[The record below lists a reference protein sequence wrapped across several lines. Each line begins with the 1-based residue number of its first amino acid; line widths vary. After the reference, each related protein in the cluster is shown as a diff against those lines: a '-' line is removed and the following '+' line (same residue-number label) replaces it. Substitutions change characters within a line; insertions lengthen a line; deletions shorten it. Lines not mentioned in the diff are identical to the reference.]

1 MSKPLN
7 IESDIF
13 LIDSSSY
20 FYRAFYALPPLVNS
34 KGFPTGAILGYA
46 RMLIKL
52 KTKFNIKYGACIFDS
67 RKSLRKEL
75 YKDYKANRIE
85 MPEDLVKQV
94 DYITL
99 ISNFLG
105 FKTFKLEGYEADD
118 LIAFITEKFSKSSKT
133 ACIVTSD
140 KDLKQLLSPNVC
152 IYDAQKDVLI
162 TDELFKNT
170 YGIKP
175 EAFKYI
181 LALMGDVSD
190 NIPGIKG
197 IGEKT
202 ALSLIRTYGSLDGIY
217 NGLDLMKQSKIKE
230 LLAAHKED
238 AYNSLKLASFYKD
251 LPFEQSYFVPQLSL
265 NTAENCNLDS
275 NSNNIIDSSSIII
288 NNNDNNI
295 NSANI
300 GKDFT
305 VQNYTENSK
314 NLNSDGNADCNNR
327 NIGCNISYIY
337 DKVQRIENLEDFALE
352 QQNND
357 GLYKIFKEFEFYSLI
372 KQLNLDS
379 NLKSD
384 NIESHNNSHS
394 RGYAE
399 ASCNIKELSKICE
412 NELAIYI
419 GCSDIINRSGGNAGC
434 ESGVKQLKLKKT
446 GYSNNADNGDN
457 LLDYADKM
465 EEKVYLFSN
474 KNGYLNINLEDF
486 LKNKDIIAELTDETV
501 KKIGYDINSIRSYL
515 KYYNISLNNGFFDI
529 AIASYLLNPIIH
541 NHTFEDII
549 NEFSEKLDGLR
560 EISADAKENKAFL
573 LYFIFRLQLKELE
586 KDNELKKI
594 FFGIDMPLAA
604 ILADIEETGFMVDK
618 DKLFVLSAELEL
630 EAQKM
635 AAAIYKI
642 AGREFNINSPKQLS
656 EVMFD
661 ELKFQRIKKNST
673 DIEVLLKLKN
683 DLELLSDAYL
693 KDGNGSASAYKDYL
707 LFLDSI
713 ISYRNKIKLKTSFTD
728 VLLKKLDRN
737 SRIHTSFSQ
746 IKTSTGRLA
755 SKDPNLQNIPITG
768 IEGKKIRQAFI
779 APDGKLLISADYSQ
793 IDLRVMASISKDSSL
808 IESFKNNEDIHLK
821 TASEVFGIKSED
833 IDADM
838 RRKAKVINFGIIYGM
853 SPYGLSKELNITQ
866 KEAKI
871 YIDSFFEK
879 HSAVKYYMEN
889 IVKEAKKN
897 GYVKTLF
904 GRRCYIK
911 DINSSAKNIS
921 PFAERAAINAPI
933 QGTAADIIKIAMVNI
948 YNELKNKQLKTE
960 MILQIHDEL
969 IFEAEMSEVEVL
981 EDIIKSKMTDKTLLS
996 DVPLVI
1002 NIGKGKNWDE
1012 AH

>member
-1 MSKPLN
+1 MLKPLN
-7 IESDIF
+7 IKSDIF

-99 ISNFLG
+99 ISSFLG
-105 FKTFKLEGYEADD
+105 FKTFKLDGYEADD
-118 LIAFITEKFSKSSKT
+118 LIAFIIEKFSKLSKT
-133 ACIVTSD
+133 ACIITSD

-162 TDELFKNT
+162 TDELFENV

-175 EAFKYI
+175 NAFKYI
-181 LALMGDVSD
+181 LALMGDASD

-202 ALSLIRTYGSLDGIY
+202 ALNLIRTYGSLDGIY
-217 NGLDLMKQSKIKE
+217 GSLDLMKQSKIKE

-238 AYNSLKLASFYKD
+238 AYNSLKLASFYKE
-251 LPFEQSYFVPQLSL
+251 LPFEQSYFVPRLSL
-265 NTAENCNLDS
+265 NTAENCN
-275 NSNNIIDSSSIII
+275 IDI
-288 NNNDNNI
+288 NNNI

-300 GKDFT
+300 DKDLN
-305 VQNYTENSK
+305 VQKYTENSE
-314 NLNSDGNADCNNR
+314 NLNSGGNAGCNNR
-327 NIGCNISYIY
+327 NIGYNISFIY
-337 DKVQRIENLEDFALE
+337 DNNRRIENLEDVALE
-352 QQNND
+352 QPNDD

-372 KQLNLDS
+372 KQLNLGN

-384 NIESHNNSHS
+384 HIESPDNSHS

-399 ASCNIKELSKICE
+399 ASCDIKELSKICGD
-412 NELAIYI
+412 ELAIYI
-419 GCSDIINRSGGNAGC
+419 DCIDVISRSGSNAGC
-434 ESGVKQLKLKKT
+434 ESGVKPLKLKRS
-446 GYSNNADNGDN
+446 GYGNNADNGDN
-457 LLDYADKM
+457 LLDYADKT
-465 EEKVYLFSN
+465 EENIYLFSN
-474 KNGYLNINLEDF
+474 KNGYFKVNLEDF
-486 LKNKDIIAELTDETV
+486 LKNKEIIAELTDKTV
-501 KKIGYDINSIRSYL
+501 KKIGFDINSIRRYL
-515 KYYNISLNNGFFDI
+515 KYYDVSLNNGFFDI

-541 NHTFEDII
+541 NHTFEDLI
-549 NEFSEKLDGLR
+549 NEFSEKLDNLS
-560 EISADAKENKAFL
+560 EITADAKENKAFL
-573 LYFIFRLQLKELE
+573 SYFIFRLQLRELE
-586 KDNELKKI
+586 KVNELKKI
-594 FFGIDMPLAA
+594 FFDVDMPLAS
-604 ILADIEETGFMVDK
+604 ILANMEETGFMVDK
-618 DKLFVLSAELEL
+618 DKLFVLSAELDR

-693 KDGNGSASAYKDYL
+693 KDGNESASIYKDYL

-755 SKDPNLQNIPITG
+755 SKDPNLQNIPVTG

-793 IDLRVMASISKDSSL
+793 IDLRVMASISKDPSL
-808 IESFKNNEDIHLK
+808 IESFKNNEDIHMK
-821 TASEVFGIKSED
+821 TALEVFGAKPED

-889 IVKEAKKN
+889 IVKEAKEN
-897 GYVKTLF
+897 GYVKTVF

-911 DINSSAKNIS
+911 DINSSAKNVS
-921 PFAERAAINAPI
+921 SFADRAAINAPI
-933 QGTAADIIKIAMVNI
+933 QGTAADIIKIAMISI
-948 YNELKNKQLKTE
+948 YNELKNRQLKTE

-969 IFEAEMSEVEVL
+969 IFEAELNEVEFL
-981 EDIIKSKMTDKTLLS
+981 EDIIKSKMTNKDLLG
-996 DVPLVI
+996 DVPLVV

>member
-1 MSKPLN
+1 MLKPLS

-118 LIAFITEKFSKSSKT
+118 LIAFITEKLSKSSKT

-162 TDELFKNT
+162 TDELFENT

-181 LALMGDVSD
+181 LALMGDTSD

-217 NGLDLMKQSKIKE
+217 KDLDLMKQSKIKE

-238 AYNSLKLASFYKD
+238 VYNSLKLASFYKD

-265 NTAENCNLDS
+265 NSAGNCNINS
-275 NSNNIIDSSSIII
+275 NSNNIIDSSSII

-295 NSANI
+295 NSADI

-314 NLNSDGNADCNNR
+314 NLNSGENADCNNR
-327 NIGCNISYIY
+327 NIGYNISYIY
-337 DKVQRIENLEDFALE
+337 DKDKRIENLEDFALE
-352 QQNND
+352 QPND
-357 GLYKIFKEFEFYSLI
+357 EGLYKIFREFEFYSLI

-384 NIESHNNSHS
+384 RIESLNNSHS
-394 RGYAE
+394 SGYTE
-399 ASCNIKELSKICE
+399 APCSIKELSKICE
-412 NELAIYI
+412 NELAVYI
-419 GCSDIINRSGGNAGC
+419 DCADIINKSDSIGC
-434 ESGVKQLKLKKT
+434 ESGVKQLNLKKR
-446 GYSNNADNGDN
+446 GCNNNADSGEN
-457 LLDYADKM
+457 LFNDTNKI

-474 KNGYLNINLEDF
+474 KNGYFNINLEDF
-486 LKNKDIIAELTDETV
+486 LKNKEIIAELTDETV
-501 KKIGYDINSIRSYL
+501 RKIGFDINSIRRYL
-515 KYYNISLNNGFFDI
+515 KYYDISLNNGFFDI

-541 NHTFEDII
+541 NHTFEDLI

-560 EISADAKENKAFL
+560 EITADAKENKAFL
-573 LYFIFRLQLKELE
+573 SYFIFRLQLREIE

-594 FFGIDMPLAA
+594 FFDIDMPLAT
-604 ILADIEETGFMVDK
+604 ILANIEETGFMVDK
-618 DKLFVLSAELEL
+618 DKLFVLSAELEI

-642 AGREFNINSPKQLS
+642 AGRKFNINSPKQLS

-693 KDGNGSASAYKDYL
+693 KDGNESASVYKDYL

-755 SKDPNLQNIPITG
+755 SKDPNLQNIPIAG

-779 APDGKLLISADYSQ
+779 APEGKLLISADYSQ

-933 QGTAADIIKIAMVNI
+933 QGTAADIIKVAMINI
-948 YNELKNKQLKTE
+948 YNELKNRQLKTE

-969 IFEAEMSEVEVL
+969 IFEAEMNEVEVL
-981 EDIIKSKMTDKTLLS
+981 EDIIESKMTDKTLLG